1 MVLQHSGTVRVMD
14 ICNRHPRRRGIEC
27 GVMDTHLGSSPSLS
41 FGRTPTLSVPIP
53 IGGSDRAPFSLVG
66 PLAAIAFLVWS
77 FLKTLFSSCVAGDIC
92 VSRMPGRALS
102 LRTNTG
108 VRLLA
113 VLGREASSL
122 ERERYDLRIYLLSIY
137 PSNAHGRMHR
147 IAARWNGYISAYLA
161 SSQWISISMCTLC

>member
-1 MVLQHSGTVRVMD
+1 VVLQHSGTVRVMD

-122 ERERYDLRIYLLSIY
+122 ERERDMIYVSIFYLSIHPTHTDACIASQPDGMGIY
-137 PSNAHGRMHR
+137 PH
-147 IAARWNGYISAYLA
+147 I
-161 SSQWISISMCTLC
+161 